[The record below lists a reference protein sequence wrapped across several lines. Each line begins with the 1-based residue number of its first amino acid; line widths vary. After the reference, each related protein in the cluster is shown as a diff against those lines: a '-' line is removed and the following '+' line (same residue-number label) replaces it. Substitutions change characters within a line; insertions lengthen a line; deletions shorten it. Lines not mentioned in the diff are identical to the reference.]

1 MPRKAKE
8 KDVEL
13 NNKIDEKKTAKT
25 AKKTIAT
32 KKEQLLKKVLLLK
45 LPQKEVLVLLKRILK
60 KILKSQSPLK
70 L

>member
-25 AKKTIAT
+25 TKKTIAT
-32 KKEQLLKKVLLLK
+32 KKETTTKKVLLLK
-45 LPQKEVLVLLKRILK
+45 LPQKEVLVLPKRLQK
-60 KILKSQSPLK
+60 KIPKAQNLLK